1 MAGAGELLFRAVAEA
16 GPGAKWCAAFRRHW
30 PDYRRWYLSHGGEAR
45 HGFAAGRAKL
55 RRHMPE
61 LVHTYERLCELVE
74 GEEHAAGFL
83 SLYRPPP
90 FLAGCSQ
97 LASVHGRPMLVR
109 NYDFDPARC
118 EGSLLLSAWHGQ
130 RVLAMT
136 DCLWGALDGVNESGL
151 AASLAFGGRKVVG
164 DGFGVPLLLR
174 YVLEF
179 CERTRD
185 AVAELTRLPSHMAY
199 NVTLLDR
206 EGDVATVMLS
216 PDRPAIVT
224 RQAAATNHQGA
235 AEWREH
241 ARFTR
246 SVEREQF
253 LETKAGVGG
262 LDESAL
268 LAAFLARPLYATDYA
283 EAFGTLY
290 TAAYWP
296 AEKHMS
302 LYWPGARLD
311 QSIADFREGEQLV
324 SYGAA
329 AASASLA
336 GLVFT
341 AKSNRY

>member
-1 MAGAGELLFRAVAEA
+1 MAGAGELLFHAIAEA
-16 GPGAKWCAAFRRHW
+16 TPGVKWQAAFRRHW
-30 PDYRRWYLSHGGEAR
+30 PDYRRWYLSHGGNAR

-61 LVHTYERLCELVE
+61 LVHTYERLCALTED
-74 GEEHAAGFL
+74 EEYAAGFL

-97 LASVHGRPMLVR
+97 LARIRDRPMLLR

-118 EGSLLLSAWHGQ
+118 EGSLLLSAWHGR
-130 RVLAMT
+130 RVLTMT
-136 DCLWGALDGVNESGL
+136 DCLWGALDGMNESGL

-179 CERTRD
+179 CERTRE
-185 AVAELTRLPSHMAY
+185 AVTELSRLPCHMAY

-206 EGDVATVMLS
+206 EGDAATLMLS

-224 RQAAATNHQGA
+224 RSLVATNHQGA
-235 AEWREH
+235 TDWEEH
-241 ARFTR
+241 VRFTR

-253 LETKAGVGG
+253 LETSIAGF
-262 LDESAL
+262 DEAAL
-268 LAAFLARPLYATDYA
+268 VAAFLARPLFATDYNQ
-283 EAFGTLY
+283 AFGTLY

-296 AEKHMS
+296 GDGQMS
-302 LYWPGARLD
+302 LRWPGARLD
-311 QSIADFREGEQLV
+311 QSIAAFGEGEYLAR
-324 SYGAA
+324 YGGT
-329 AASASLA
+329 SA
-336 GLVFT
+336 
-341 AKSNRY
+341 

>member
-1 MAGAGELLFRAVAEA
+1 MTGAVELLFHAIAEA
-16 GPGAKWCAAFRRHW
+16 EPGAKWQAAFRRHW
-30 PDYRRWYLSHGGEAR
+30 PDYRRWHLSHGTEAR

-61 LVHTYERLCELVE
+61 LVRTYERLCELTA

-97 LASVHGRPMLVR
+97 LARVQGQPMLLR

-136 DCLWGALDGVNESGL
+136 DCLWGALDGVNEAGL

-185 AVAELTRLPSHMAY
+185 AAAELARLPSHMAY

-216 PDRPAIVT
+216 PDRPAVVT
-224 RQAAATNHQGA
+224 RRAVAANHQGV
-235 AEWREH
+235 AEWQEH

-253 LETKAGVGG
+253 LETKAAAFSR
-262 LDESAL
+262 DEARL
-268 LAAFLARPLYATDYA
+268 LAAFLTWPLYATDYGQ
-283 EAFGTLY
+283 AFGTLY

-296 AEKHMS
+296 GEGRMS
-302 LYWPGARLD
+302 LYWPGSSLD
-311 QSIADFREGEQLV
+311 QSIAAFREGEHLARYDR
-324 SYGAA
+324 S
-329 AASASLA
+329 AASASSARDLFA
-336 GLVFT
+336 V
-341 AKSNRY
+341 KSNRY

>member
-1 MAGAGELLFRAVAEA
+1 MTGAGELLFHSVAEA
-16 GPGAKWCAAFRRHW
+16 TPGVKWQAAFRRHW
-30 PDYRRWYLSHGGEAR
+30 PDYRRWYLSHGAEAR
-45 HGFAAGRAKL
+45 PGFAAGRAKL

-61 LVHTYERLCELVE
+61 LVHTYERLCELAE
-74 GEEHAAGFL
+74 DEEHAAGFL

-97 LASVHGRPMLVR
+97 LARVRGRPMLLR

-118 EGSLLLSAWHGQ
+118 EGSLLLSAWHGR
-130 RVLAMT
+130 RVLAMN
-136 DCLWGALDGVNESGL
+136 DCLWGALDGMNESGL

-179 CERTRD
+179 CERTRE
-185 AVAELTRLPSHMAY
+185 AVAELSRLPSHMTY

-206 EGDVATVMLS
+206 EGDAATVMLS

-224 RQAAATNHQGA
+224 RRLVATNHQGK
-235 AEWREH
+235 AEWEEH

-253 LETKAGVGG
+253 LETSIGG

-268 LAAFLARPLYATDYA
+268 VAAFLARPLYATDYGR
-283 EAFGTLY
+283 AFGTLY

-296 AEKHMS
+296 SESRMS
-302 LYWPGARLD
+302 LCWPGARLD
-311 QSIADFREGEQLV
+311 QSINAFAEGEHLV
-324 SYGAA
+324 RYGHAA
-329 AASASLA
+329 APA
-336 GLVFT
+336 
-341 AKSNRY
+341 

>member
-1 MAGAGELLFRAVAEA
+1 MTGAGELLFHAVAEA
-16 GPGAKWCAAFRRHW
+16 TPGAKWQAAFRRHW
-30 PDYRRWYLSHGGEAR
+30 PDYRRWYLTHGAEAR
-45 HGFAAGRAKL
+45 LGFAAGRAKL

-61 LVHTYERLCELVE
+61 LVHTYERLCELTE
-74 GEEHAAGFL
+74 DEEYAAGFL

-97 LASVHGRPMLVR
+97 LARVQGRPMLLR

-118 EGSLLLSAWHGQ
+118 EGSLLLSAWHGR

-136 DCLWGALDGVNESGL
+136 DCLWGALDGLNESGL

-185 AVAELTRLPSHMAY
+185 AVAELSRLPSHMAY

-206 EGDVATVMLS
+206 EGDAAMVMLS

-224 RQAAATNHQGA
+224 RRLVATNHQA
-235 AEWREH
+235 TAEWPEH
-241 ARFTR
+241 TRFTR

-253 LETKAGVGG
+253 LETSIADAG
-262 LDESAL
+262 LDEAAL
-268 LAAFLARPLYATDYA
+268 MAAFLARPLYATDYGQ
-283 EAFGTLY
+283 AFGTLY

-296 AEKHMS
+296 GEGRMS
-302 LYWPGARLD
+302 LCWPGARLD
-311 QSIADFREGEQLV
+311 QSIAAFHEGEHLAR
-324 SYGAA
+324 YGHAA
-329 AASASLA
+329 DSE
-336 GLVFT
+336 
-341 AKSNRY
+341 

>member
-1 MAGAGELLFRAVAEA
+1 MAGAGELLFHAIAEA
-16 GPGAKWCAAFRRHW
+16 VPGVKWQAAFRRHW
-30 PDYRRWYLSHGGEAR
+30 PDYRRWYLSHGGDAR

-61 LVHTYERLCELVE
+61 LVHTYERLCALTED
-74 GEEHAAGFL
+74 EEYAAGLL

-97 LASVHGRPMLVR
+97 LARIQDRPMLLR

-118 EGSLLLSAWHGQ
+118 EGSLLLSAWHGR
-130 RVLAMT
+130 RVLTMT
-136 DCLWGALDGVNESGL
+136 DCLWGALDGMNESGL

-179 CERTRD
+179 CERTQE
-185 AVAELTRLPSHMAY
+185 AVAELSRLPCHMAY

-206 EGDVATVMLS
+206 AGDAATVMLS

-224 RQAAATNHQGA
+224 RSLVATNHQGTTDW
-235 AEWREH
+235 EEH

-253 LETKAGVGG
+253 LETSIAG
-262 LDESAL
+262 LEETAL
-268 LAAFLARPLYATDYA
+268 VAAFLTRPLFATDYNQ
-283 EAFGTLY
+283 AFGTLY

-296 AEKHMS
+296 GDGQMS
-302 LYWPGARLD
+302 LRWPGTRLD
-311 QSIADFREGEQLV
+311 QSIAAFDEGEYLV
-324 SYGAA
+324 RYGS
-329 AASASLA
+329 ASA
-336 GLVFT
+336 
-341 AKSNRY
+341 